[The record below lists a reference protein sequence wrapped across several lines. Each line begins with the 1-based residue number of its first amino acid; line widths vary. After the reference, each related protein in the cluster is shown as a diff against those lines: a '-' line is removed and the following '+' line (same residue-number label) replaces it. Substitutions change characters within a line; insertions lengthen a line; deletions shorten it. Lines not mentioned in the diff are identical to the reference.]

1 LKGENNRVGFPT
13 SKWLGTQFEYGQLT
27 NITELRHTGLGLG
40 NY

>member
-1 LKGENNRVGFPT
+1 VRTIGLDSLQDER
-13 SKWLGTQFEYGQLT
+13 LGTQFEYGQLT